1 VLAGWTAFVWLTRIK
16 NADGDLG
23 ATLVAV
29 AFVALALAVVVR
41 HRAAIA
47 LAALTIV
54 VWSVRTPMILLHDHD
69 GAFKGVH
76 TALALVSIGLSAW
89 VLREV
94 DVERK
99 RQAAATAAGLEEL
112 ADR

>member
-1 VLAGWTAFVWLTRIK
+1 
-16 NADGDLG
+16 
-23 ATLVAV
+23 
-29 AFVALALAVVVR
+29 
-41 HRAAIA
+41 
-47 LAALTIV
+47 
-54 VWSVRTPMILLHDHD
+54 MILLHDHD